1 MDDLNMRCLTAL
13 NRASPSTVSLKLQQR
28 LCTAFLS
35 PLDVT
40 SCPHAGEGRLW
51 QAMRLAL
58 EVWYKL
64 WEKAGS
70 EGRPDSDRYPVKE
83 ILYDPRRQDNLA

>member
-1 MDDLNMRCLTAL
+1 
-13 NRASPSTVSLKLQQR
+13 
-28 LCTAFLS
+28 
-35 PLDVT
+35 
-40 SCPHAGEGRLW
+40 
-51 QAMRLAL
+51 MRLAL